1 MCFIH
6 KCVIY
11 TSIYGNISIDL
22 YICTYFSALYFAERN
37 LNPKAAC
44 LKRREEEKGD
54 EIPGG
59 RGMSADDIAAQQAA
73 LAGKVRNMLLPLLAD
88 DFDDMDC

>member
-1 MCFIH
+1 M
-6 KCVIY
+6 VIFKL
-11 TSIYGNISIDL
+11 IWVFVHV
-22 YICTYFSALYFAERN
+22 FSAFVFPERN